1 MMKLIRNR
9 TCPDVGIIYAST
21 AMVGIWTPRGLYFYI
36 TSVHIN
42 SKEYPGEYIELFNTI
57 LALTI
62 MLDHTVN
69 TDE

>member
-1 MMKLIRNR
+1 MKLIRNSG
-9 TCPDVGIIYAST
+9 CPDVGISYASSDR
-21 AMVGIWTPRGLYFYI
+21 VGVWTPRVLWFYN
-36 TSVHIN
+36 TSVFVD